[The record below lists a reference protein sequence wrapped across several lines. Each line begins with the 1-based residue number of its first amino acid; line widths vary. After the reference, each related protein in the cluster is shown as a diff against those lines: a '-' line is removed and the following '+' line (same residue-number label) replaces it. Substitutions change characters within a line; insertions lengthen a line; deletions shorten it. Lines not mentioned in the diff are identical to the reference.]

1 MNTDRLYKRGIF
13 LTSFLAAYNILEG
26 IASILFGAM
35 AGSIALTAFGL
46 DSVVEVFTNSIV
58 IYHLRQHERR
68 TKEIEEK
75 AEKRI
80 VKIIAVTF
88 FVLAAYVLYESVTKL
103 IFREIP
109 DPSLPGII
117 IALASVVI
125 MPLFAMQTRKVGKQI
140 NSQALIADSSETM
153 ACMFLSVAL
162 LLGLGMNYLFGF
174 WQADPIVGLII
185 VAFLIKEGW
194 ENWQES
200 SEENEEGGYCWRL
213 TD

>member
-1 MNTDRLYKRGIF
+1 MSVDALYKKGLY
-13 LTSFLAAYNILEG
+13 LTSFLVGYNILEG
-26 IASILFGAM
+26 MASIIFGSI
-35 AGSIALTAFGL
+35 AGSIALTGFGL

-58 IYHLRQHERR
+58 IFHLSQHERR
-68 TKEIEEK
+68 TREVEEI

-80 VKIIAVTF
+80 VRIIAVTF

-109 DPSLPGII
+109 EPSLPGII

-153 ACMFLSVAL
+153 ACMLLSAAL

-185 VAFLIKEGW
+185 VGFLVKEGW
-194 ENWQES
+194 ENWQEAG
-200 SEENEEGGYCWRL
+200 EEEEQ
-213 TD
+213 DAES